1 MKVAGIDMPC
11 RMRNLEFRVK
21 VKIRDIHLE
30 IILTFMMFK
39 AIELN

>member
-1 MKVAGIDMPC
+1 MSYRA
-11 RMRNLEFRVK
+11 RNLEFRVK

-30 IILTFMMFK
+30 VILIFMMFK